1 MLSALKDIFSA
12 IALTTVIAFANG
24 DQKWI
29 WQQLTELR
37 REAIQLARQDW
48 GCPSIFSKNAC
59 R

>member
-1 MLSALKDIFSA
+1 MLSALKDILSA
-12 IALTTVIAFANG
+12 ITLMTVIAFANG

-37 REAIQLARQDW
+37 REAIHLSRQDW

>member
-1 MLSALKDIFSA
+1 MLSALKDILSA
-12 IALTTVIAFANG
+12 VALTTVIAFSNG

-29 WQQLTELR
+29 WQQLSELR
-37 REAIQLARQDW
+37 REVIHLSRQDW